1 MKNILMSVF
10 TLLLAMLIVILMVRG
25 IKIGNLEVLSIGQII
40 EKNEALNTK
49 VEDLNTLNNVTYKK
63 TLSDLND
70 ATKKLSTSKSSYLD
84 IASVSSDEE
93 IKEANQDKS
102 YAMEY
107 LWSQIGN
114 HATKE
119 GVNIKLTVT
128 STGVSNKN
136 KLNFNVI
143 GSYIGIRNFV
153 YALEN
158 DTDLNFRIENFKIET
173 GTSEEKLNCT
183 FTVNDIGIKQEQ
195 TTTTVQNTS
204 TASQTDST
212 NTADTENTDT
222 TNTTKDIAGSRIDNA
237 VGD

>member
-1 MKNILMSVF
+1 MKNLLMAVF
-10 TLLLAMLIVILMVRG
+10 TLLLAVLIVILMVRG
-25 IKIGNLEVLSIGQII
+25 IQIGNFEVLSIGQII
-40 EKNEALNTK
+40 EENENLNTK
-49 VEDLNTLNNVTYKK
+49 IENLNTLNNVTYKK
-63 TLSDLND
+63 NLSDLNE
-70 ATKKLSTSKSSYLD
+70 ATKKLATSKSAYLD

-102 YAMEY
+102 YAKEY

-114 HATKE
+114 YATTE

-136 KLNFNVI
+136 KLNFTVV
-143 GSYIGIRNFV
+143 GSYIGIRNFL
-153 YALEN
+153 YSLEN
-158 DTDLNFRIENFKIET
+158 DSDLNFRIENFKIST

-204 TASQTDST
+204 TASQTDSA
-212 NTADTENTDT
+212 NTADTEKTNT
-222 TNTTKDIAGSRIDNA
+222 TNTTKDIASSRIDNA

>member
-1 MKNILMSVF
+1 MKNLLMAVF
-10 TLLLAMLIVILMVRG
+10 TLLLAVLIVILMVRG
-25 IKIGNLEVLSIGQII
+25 IQIGNFEVLSIGQII
-40 EKNEALNTK
+40 EENENLNTK
-49 VEDLNTLNNVTYKK
+49 IENLNTLNNVTYKK
-63 TLSDLND
+63 NLSDLNE
-70 ATKKLSTSKSSYLD
+70 ATKKLATSKSAYLD

-114 HATKE
+114 HATTE

-136 KLNFNVI
+136 KLNFTVV
-143 GSYIGIRNFV
+143 GSYIGIRNFL
-153 YALEN
+153 YSLEN
-158 DTDLNFRIENFKIET
+158 DSDLNFRIENFKIST

-204 TASQTDST
+204 TASQTDSA
-212 NTADTENTDT
+212 NTADTEKTNT
-222 TNTTKDIAGSRIDNA
+222 TNTTKDIASSRIDNA